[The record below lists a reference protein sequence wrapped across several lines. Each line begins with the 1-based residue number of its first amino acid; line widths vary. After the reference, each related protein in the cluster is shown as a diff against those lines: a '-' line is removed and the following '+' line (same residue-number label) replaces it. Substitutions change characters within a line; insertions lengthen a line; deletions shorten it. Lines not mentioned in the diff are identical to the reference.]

1 MNKLVNLETNE
12 MIMTEE
18 GEILGLFVLKNKESI
33 KSKIYFTHKKPN
45 LYTRI
50 TLKFI
55 LLDESEIDIEPT
67 VRIEKGASLTNTYLR
82 VDTLLLSKNAR
93 AHVVPSM
100 EILEDEV
107 KGGHGATIGMI
118 DENQIWYLMSRG
130 ITKKEAEKILIEA
143 FVNSLIQET
152 DNPEIKEKFEK
163 ELEKLKLD

>member
-1 MNKLVNLETNE
+1 
-12 MIMTEE
+12 
-18 GEILGLFVLKNKESI
+18 
-33 KSKIYFTHKKPN
+33 
-45 LYTRI
+45 
-50 TLKFI
+50 
-55 LLDESEIDIEPT
+55 
-67 VRIEKGASLTNTYLR
+67 
-82 VDTLLLSKNAR
+82 
-93 AHVVPSM
+93 M